1 MKDHP
6 LRIPLGACLLRTML
20 ACLQV
25 TAACAAGDVT
35 IDDTDVYP
43 ESITVA
49 GGAVILSSNNKPVI
63 YRALSGQ
70 NKAEP
75 WIHLSTPGAV
85 TLGVLADAKA
95 KTLWACEI
103 DGDTSKT
110 PPVRHTILRGFDL
123 KTGADKASYP
133 LPGDSNL
140 CNDIAIAG
148 DGTVYVSDT
157 INGQILRLKSG
168 GSLEVWL
175 KDAVLAGIDGLT
187 FLKGTLYVNS
197 VTKSLLLRVPMN
209 ADGSAGTPV
218 LIETSQPLVRP
229 DGMRVQ
235 GKRLF
240 VAENGAGRVTELK
253 FVGDKA
259 TVRVLKEG
267 YTTPTAIE
275 PVGKVLWVCDAKF
288 AYRNDPKLKG
298 QDPNPFKAYA
308 VPLTKD

>member
-1 MKDHP
+1 
-6 LRIPLGACLLRTML
+6 
-20 ACLQV
+20 
-25 TAACAAGDVT
+25 
-35 IDDTDVYP
+35 
-43 ESITVA
+43 
-49 GGAVILSSNNKPVI
+49 
-63 YRALSGQ
+63 
-70 NKAEP
+70 
-75 WIHLSTPGAV
+75 
-85 TLGVLADAKA
+85 
-95 KTLWACEI
+95 
-103 DGDTSKT
+103 
-110 PPVRHTILRGFDL
+110 
-123 KTGADKASYP
+123 
-133 LPGDSNL
+133 L

-253 FVGDKA
+253 FVGA